1 MALFKVKLLPDELVQ
16 VHVCKHHVYIYTR
29 VHADS
34 TLVLTREV
42 NSTTIARSIIKSSKS
57 ALGIESYNVCVQVS
71 DFVQPSGTVS
81 LYREET
87 PSTRADSSLLS
98 SLSFW
103 LNLNDGQSGAS
114 KPTTPSEIRARKI
127 ATKCVKVSSCLY

>member
-1 MALFKVKLLPDELVQ
+1 M
-16 VHVCKHHVYIYTR
+16 
-29 VHADS
+29 
-34 TLVLTREV
+34 
-42 NSTTIARSIIKSSKS
+42 
-57 ALGIESYNVCVQVS
+57 CVQVS

-127 ATKCVKVSSCLY
+127 ATKCVKVSFPIMRVETNMYIQCISCVNISVMYCMRL